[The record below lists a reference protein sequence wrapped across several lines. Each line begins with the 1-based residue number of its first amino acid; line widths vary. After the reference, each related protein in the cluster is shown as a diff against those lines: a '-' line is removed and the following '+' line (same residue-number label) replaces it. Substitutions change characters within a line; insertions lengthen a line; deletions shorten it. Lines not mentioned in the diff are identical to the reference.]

1 MTDIVQLFSGIG
13 VVIDEA
19 INIKGNRPN
28 GIQKIVQS
36 IESKHIPLLQFE
48 DLPDDEVI
56 SKLHSIS
63 FLILD
68 WNLSGVQPIPKA
80 TIDDNIVFLKKLK
93 EICSYLAMKTHTR

>member
-19 INIKGNRPN
+19 INTKDDRPN

-36 IESKHIPLLQFE
+36 IESKYIPLLQFE

-63 FLILD
+63 FLIR
-68 WNLSGVQPIPKA
+68 PRA
-80 TIDDNIVFLKKLK
+80 IVASNRSFHPL
-93 EICSYLAMKTHTR
+93 